1 MWKKN
6 PHMAVYVSTDANI
19 IMLISMKVAPAPF
32 IAVIEFFGIYF
43 YFLVTIF
50 FFHNS
55 VIYYQSSVKICRSHC
70 KV

>member
-19 IMLISMKVAPAPF
+19 IMLISMF

-43 YFLVTIF
+43 YFLVSIF
-50 FFHNS
+50 FFP
-55 VIYYQSSVKICRSHC
+55 
-70 KV
+70 